1 MNKKIITLINRYFL
15 LSISLSYLL
24 SYNVHAKPI
33 SYKLDSNSSKVGFSV
48 KHKITKDVYGEFLK
62 SFGKADYNSKTNKI
76 FNIESEID
84 VKSIDTG
91 NAKRDR
97 HLRSPDF
104 FDAQNY
110 PKIYF
115 KSDNVEL
122 VSENQY
128 KVYGN
133 LTMRGVKKEIILE
146 GEKSKDSRG
155 NLFFEATSI
164 INRQDF
170 GISWNRPFQKIAGMM
185 VSNEVKIFLK
195 IKMIQM

>member
-1 MNKKIITLINRYFL
+1 M
-15 LSISLSYLL
+15 ISNLF
-24 SYNVHAKPI
+24 SYNLNAKPI
-33 SYKLDSNSSKVGFSV
+33 SYKLDINNSKVGFSV
-48 KHKITKDVYGEFLK
+48 KHKITRDVFGEFSK
-62 SFGKADYNSKTNKI
+62 SFGKVDYDIETNKI
-76 FNIESEID
+76 FNIESVID
-84 VKSIDTG
+84 VQSIDTG

-110 PKIYF
+110 PNIFF
-115 KSDNVEL
+115 KSDNVVM

-133 LTMRGVKKEIILE
+133 LTMRGVKREIILE
-146 GEKSKDSRG
+146 GEKISDSSG
-155 NLFFEATSI
+155 DLFFNATSI

-195 IKMIQM
+195 IKMVQL